1 MSQFTA
7 STSAVTALSNN
18 SSIFRQ
24 AQATRLEKVVQIRKA
39 KRSTVL
45 AKKRFQSSSGSTSN
59 APSAPTTTSNGQ
71 VEEEFLSGLL
81 STGITS
87 KDKDEHYRSL
97 VAIRATL
104 EKVLQVN
111 VHQEDNKEN
120 SNTTDVAERFNRL
133 VSSIAL
139 QGGFSHIVSGLA
151 CHGRTDI
158 QAASAAV
165 LALLVSEDTAGA
177 EASSSDG
184 RAVALLGSHPH
195 CVHETVSLLL
205 GLLTMRAPELPESII
220 SLTNSSSAEER
231 QLAAQ
236 QEQARRFF
244 RAEQLL
250 DVRECAA
257 WCLGNLVADS
267 SELRGAIISAGAIPA
282 LVDTVRRA
290 SAASLMT
297 DSSSSSSSFSVETT
311 KTATSAIP
319 NASQASYRSQALIRQ
334 TVFALAGLCRG
345 ANVAAEVAKN
355 AVFHLSQTLNEFL
368 MTHESVR
375 RDPEAAVDICY
386 GLYFLSR
393 QSDEETI
400 QAMIT
405 HGVLSSKSLAKL
417 LLDPPHGISKSSAA
431 QQQQQQPSVTDA
443 NGSLSSPVSKMAMS
457 GGSVSEFCGDNSEE
471 ESKGG
476 DDNSRPASAISC
488 HVSSDEI
495 TTAALKVLGNIAAG
509 SDEQTILVATSA
521 ARAEVGWLRK
531 LAPLLQRGS
540 NDATS
545 SQTKE
550 LVGGG
555 VLARA
560 IESQRALK
568 REVCWLV
575 ANLAATGKSALLLVA
590 KPHGPSL
597 IAALSGALSEATA
610 PWSVRRECLF
620 AVSNLVQTLGKIANG
635 ADAQSSQPYSVAAI
649 DAAVGAVQLL
659 LDYGALPPLVAMLE
673 KSDVQVVATTMQ
685 AMATLLALA
694 ESNADASHGQ
704 TASVRSRCGYFKD
717 LVKEASGEDMLNLL
731 QEHPNE
737 QIYNA
742 AANLK
747 DRYFSCESDDES

>member
-7 STSAVTALSNN
+7 LTSTVTALSNN
-18 SSIFRQ
+18 NSIVRQ

-45 AKKRFQSSSGSTSN
+45 AKRRFQSSSGSTSN
-59 APSAPTTTSNGQ
+59 APAAPTSNGQ

-97 VAIRATL
+97 VAVRATL

-120 SNTTDVAERFNRL
+120 SNTSDVAERFNKL

-205 GLLTMRAPELPESII
+205 GLLTMRAPELPESIM
-220 SLTNSSSAEER
+220 SLTESSSAEER

-257 WCLGNLVADS
+257 WCLGNLIADS

-290 SAASLMT
+290 SAASLTT
-297 DSSSSSSSFSVETT
+297 DSSSSSSSFSIETT
-311 KTATSAIP
+311 KTATSVIP
-319 NASQASYRSQALIRQ
+319 NALQASYRSQALIRQ

-405 HGVLSSKSLAKL
+405 HGALSSKSLAKL
-417 LLDPPHGISKSSAA
+417 LLDPPHGISKSSAG
-431 QQQQQQPSVTDA
+431 QQQPSVIDT
-443 NGSLSSPVSKMAMS
+443 NGSLSSDVSKMAMS

-471 ESKGG
+471 ESKAVGG
-476 DDNSRPASAISC
+476 DDNSRPASAIAC

-540 NDATS
+540 NDGTS

-550 LVGGG
+550 VVEGWM
-555 VLARA
+555 LARA
-560 IESQRALK
+560 VESQRALK

-635 ADAQSSQPYSVAAI
+635 VDAQSSQLYSVAAI

-717 LVKEASGEDMLNLL
+717 LVKEAGGEDMLNLL

-747 DRYFSCESDDES
+747 DRYFGCESDDES